1 MRARLVIAL
10 AVGIGLLAGPGA
22 GVAAAA
28 PCDAPV
34 NPIACENSK
43 PGTPASTWDISGAG
57 SASIQG
63 FATDISVNVGS
74 TVQFKVNTSANAYR
88 LDIYRLGYYG
98 GDGARLQGTVHV
110 TSPQDQPAC
119 LADSSTG
126 LVDCGNWAVSASWA
140 VPADAVSGIYLAH
153 LVRED
158 GTSGESH
165 IAFVVRNDA
174 SHAPVLFQTSDTTWQ
189 AYNQYGGN
197 SLYVGS
203 PGVAGTNPPRAY
215 KVSYNRPFT
224 TRESGSQDWLFNAEY
239 PMVRWLERN
248 GYDVSYMSGLDSD
261 RIGGLIKN
269 HRTFLSVGH
278 DEYWSG
284 GQRANVEAARDAGTN
299 LAFFSG
305 NEVFWKTRWEPSI
318 DGSGTPNRTLV
329 CYKDTHAG
337 FKIDASPGIW
347 TGTWRDPL
355 GGAYDAGRPENSL
368 TGQLFRVNY
377 GTTAITVPAAYG
389 KWPLWR
395 NTDIATLPAD
405 AVTTLAAGTLGYEW
419 DENFNGS
426 QPANSIDL
434 SATTLD
440 GAQILL
446 DAGST
451 YGDGS
456 ATHHLNLYRAAS
468 GALVFGAGTVQWSW
482 GLDTSHDGD
491 GGATDVRMQQA
502 TANLLTDMGAQ
513 ASTLQSG
520 LVAPTPTNPM
530 LPTGSTP
537 PPPPPPPPSSP
548 DPNAPR
554 GEPSAKPAK
563 PSGGAGGSSTGTGAG
578 SAATGQGS
586 TVSNA
591 GCLKLTSA
599 VKRLRT
605 GRRTVLRATVRK
617 SGGRPAAG
625 VRVVLSG
632 NGKSIVRR
640 SDRRGRVSF
649 AVRPRHAGTL
659 RLRGPSQ
666 LSSCK
671 AAVVS
676 IRVR

>member
-1 MRARLVIAL
+1 
-10 AVGIGLLAGPGA
+10 
-22 GVAAAA
+22 
-28 PCDAPV
+28 
-34 NPIACENSK
+34 
-43 PGTPASTWDISGAG
+43 
-57 SASIQG
+57 
-63 FATDISVNVGS
+63 
-74 TVQFKVNTSANAYR
+74 
-88 LDIYRLGYYG
+88 
-98 GDGARLQGTVHV
+98 
-110 TSPQDQPAC
+110 
-119 LADSSTG
+119 
-126 LVDCGNWAVSASWA
+126 
-140 VPADAVSGIYLAH
+140 VPPDAVSGIYLAH

-158 GTSGESH
+158 GTPGESH

-174 SHAPVLFQTSDTTWQ
+174 SHSPVLFQTSDTTWQ

-203 PGVAGTNPPRAY
+203 PGVSGTNPPRAY

-224 TRESGSQDWLFNAEY
+224 TRETGSQDWLFNAEY

-269 HRTFLSVGH
+269 HKTFLSVGH

-284 GQRANVEAARDAGTN
+284 NQRANVEAARDAGTN

-329 CYKDTHAG
+329 CYKETHAAM
-337 FKIDASPGIW
+337 KIDPMFNMW
-347 TGTWRDPL
+347 TGTWRDARFSPP
-355 GGAYDAGRPENSL
+355 GDGGRPENAL
-368 TGQLFRVNY
+368 TGQLFKVNY

-395 NTDIATLPAD
+395 NTDIERLPSDEVATLG
-405 AVTTLAAGTLGYEW
+405 AGTLGYEW
-419 DENFNGS
+419 DENAENGF

-446 DAGST
+446 DEGST

-482 GLDTSHDGD
+482 GLDASHDRD
-491 GGATDVRMQQA
+491 AADTDSRMQQA
-502 TANLLTDMGAQ
+502 TANLLADMGAA

-537 PPPPPPPPSSP
+537 PTPPPPPPSSA
-548 DPNAPR
+548 DPNAPH
-554 GEPSAKPAK
+554 GEPSAKPGK
-563 PSGGAGGSSTGTGAG
+563 PSTAAGGSGTGAG

-599 VKRLRT
+599 VTRLRT
-605 GRRTVLRATVRK
+605 GRQTVLRATVRR
-617 SGGRPAAG
+617 SGRPVAG

-632 NGKSIVRR
+632 NGTSKVRR
-640 SDRRGRVSF
+640 SDRHGRVSF
-649 AVRPRHAGTL
+649 VVRPRHAGTL

-666 LSSCK
+666 RSSCK
-671 AAVVS
+671 AAVASV
-676 IRVR
+676 RVR

>member
-1 MRARLVIAL
+1 MSARLATAL

-34 NPIACENSK
+34 NPIACENTK
-43 PGTPASTWDISGAG
+43 PGTPASTWDIPGG
-57 SASIQG
+57 SDASIQG

-74 TVQFKVNTSANAYR
+74 TVQFKVNTSATAYR

-98 GDGARLQGTVHV
+98 GDGASLKATVRP
-110 TSPQDQPAC
+110 PQPVQNQPSC
-119 LADSSTG
+119 LTESSSG

-158 GTSGESH
+158 GTPGESH
-165 IAFVVRNDA
+165 IAFVVRNEA
-174 SHAPVLFQTSDTTWQ
+174 SHSPVLFQTSDTTWQ

-197 SLYVGS
+197 SLYTGG
-203 PGVAGTNPPRAY
+203 PGTDPGRAY

-261 RIGGLIKN
+261 RIGGVIKN
-269 HRTFLSVGH
+269 HKVFLSVGH

-284 GQRANVEAARDAGTN
+284 TQRANVEAARDAGTN

-305 NEVFWKTRWEPSI
+305 NEVFWKTRWEQSI
-318 DGSGTPNRTLV
+318 DGSGTPYRTLV
-329 CYKDTHAG
+329 CYKDTHSAMKLDQSG
-337 FKIDASPGIW
+337 LW
-347 TGTWRDPL
+347 TGTWRDPR

-368 TGQLFRVNY
+368 TGQLFKVNY

-389 KWPLWR
+389 KWPFWR
-395 NTDIATLPAD
+395 NTDIATLPSN
-405 AVTTLAAGTLGYEW
+405 AVATLANGTLGYEW
-419 DENFNGS
+419 DQNFDGS
-426 QPANSIDL
+426 QPTNSIDL

-440 GAQILL
+440 GAQVLL

-451 YGDGS
+451 YGTGS
-456 ATHHLNLYRAAS
+456 ATHHLNLYRAPS

-482 GLDTSHDGD
+482 GLDSSHDGD
-491 GGATDVRMQQA
+491 GGVADVRMQQA
-502 TANLLTDMGAQ
+502 TDNLLTDMGARAATQ
-513 ASTLQSG
+513 QPG
-520 LVAPTPTNPM
+520 LVSPTPTNPL
-530 LPTGSTP
+530 LPSGDTQALP
-537 PPPPPPPPSSP
+537 PRPRPSSA

-554 GEPSAKPAK
+554 GEPSGKA
-563 PSGGAGGSSTGTGAG
+563 ST
-578 SAATGQGS
+578 
-586 TVSNA
+586 A
-591 GCLKLTSA
+591 GCLKLTST
-599 VKRLRT
+599 VKRLRI
-605 GRRTVLRATVRK
+605 GRRTVLRATVRR
-617 SGGRPAAG
+617 GGRAVAR

-632 NGKSIVRR
+632 GAKTMVGR
-640 SDRRGRVSF
+640 SDRHGRVSF
-649 AVRPRHAGTL
+649 IVRPRHTGTL
-659 RLRGPSQ
+659 RLRGPKQ
-666 LSSCK
+666 RSSCK
-671 AAVVS
+671 AAAAS